1 MNLEGDKRS
10 QVNFLLRSAEEE
22 GLLGRAEI
30 TLESNDMWTNITPP
44 CFPQIRIKQWKHF
57 PNQVLTV
64 QDWALPCLVSS
75 L

>member
-10 QVNFLLRSAEEE
+10 QVNFLPRSAEEE
-22 GLLGRAEI
+22 GLLRRAEN
-30 TLESNDMWTNITPP
+30 TLESNDTWTDIASR